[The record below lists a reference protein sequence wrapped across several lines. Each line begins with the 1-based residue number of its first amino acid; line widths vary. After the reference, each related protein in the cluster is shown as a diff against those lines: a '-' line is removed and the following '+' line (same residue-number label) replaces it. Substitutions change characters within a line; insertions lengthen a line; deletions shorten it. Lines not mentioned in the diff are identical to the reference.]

1 MKNPLRKRFKR
12 DLISNRGRYLAIFA
26 MLTVTIAIMS
36 GFLAVA
42 DGAQTVLDQNRADAK
57 IEEIG
62 LLMGGI
68 HGEAEGAHAA

>member
-42 DGAQTVLDQNRADAK
+42 DGAQTVLDQIRSVAK
-57 IEEIG
+57 I
-62 LLMGGI
+62 
-68 HGEAEGAHAA
+68 